1 MLGWLEVKIYLCVF
15 HLILGSVTDLITKK
29 QQKCECNKL
38 NWEKSFS
45 YSLNIEV
52 KNVTICKLKVSR
64 TVFKCMPI
72 MGISK
77 YRAD

>member
-1 MLGWLEVKIYLCVF
+1 MEVQIYLCVF

-38 NWEKSFS
+38 NWEKGFS

-77 YRAD
+77 CTAD